1 MDFLQSTLKDEIEKK
16 RKALQAAKAND
27 TAAANKKYISRAELE
42 RLREKEYLEEQERER
57 KKKEEQQAAK
67 EKSRQKE
74 LADKEKKDSPV
85 PTSDTANE
93 EPNDTDTYNISQDEV
108 VRRLRARG
116 QPIRLFAETDKSR
129 KARLRTLELMEERS
143 EGQRNDFM
151 RTLEQMDAGMNL
163 EALKRKAAGEDD
175 TSKPVKKTRDDA
187 LIEPVQMEWLQK
199 QPEKLYPTIY
209 GYFKKTLREWEVA
222 MEERPEEVK
231 RSGQGKRAAAMQM
244 QTATYLKPLFKQLK
258 SKSMEPDILARV
270 TEITYHMQNRRYRD
284 AQDSY
289 LQLSIG
295 NSPWPI
301 GVTMVG
307 IHERSAR
314 EKIHAAQVA
323 HVLND
328 ETSRKWIQSLK
339 RLMTFAQS
347 KYPPDSMSQMA

>member
-1 MDFLQSTLKDEIEKK
+1 MDFLQSALKDEIEKK
-16 RKALQAAKAND
+16 RKALQTAKAND
-27 TAAANKKYISRAELE
+27 AAAANKKYISRAELE

-57 KKKEEQQAAK
+57 KKKEEQLALKQ
-67 EKSRQKE
+67 KSRARE
-74 LADKEKKDSPV
+74 LADQERKAASASDSEGQEEEGEEA
-85 PTSDTANE
+85 DTF
-93 EPNDTDTYNISQDEV
+93 NISQEEV
-108 VRRLRARG
+108 QRRLRAKG
-116 QPIRLFAETDKSR
+116 QPIRLFAETDKQR

-151 RTLEQMDAGMNL
+151 RTLEQMDEGMNL
-163 EALKRKAAGEDD
+163 EALKRKAEGENQ
-175 TSKPVKKTRDDA
+175 TEKPAKKSRDDA
-187 LIEPVQMEWLQK
+187 AIVPVNMDMLRTE
-199 QPEKLYPTIY
+199 PEKLYPLIY
-209 GYFKKTLREWEVA
+209 SYLKRMLREWEEA
-222 MEERPEEVK
+222 MDGRPEEVK
-231 RSGQGKRAAAMQM
+231 RSGQGKRAAAMQK
-244 QTATYLKPLFKQLK
+244 QTADYLRPLFKQLK
-258 SKSMEPDILARV
+258 SRAMEPDILARV
-270 TEITYHMQNRRYRD
+270 TEITHNMQNRRYRD

-314 EKIHAAQVA
+314 EKIFAAQVA

-328 ETSRKWIQSLK
+328 ETTRKWIQSLK